1 MVDKLSSNMD
11 KSRGKVKQL
20 KKDVGSVNEE
30 LEQTDKIS
38 NKLKGSIGKL
48 ASAFAIKELVSRI
61 TTVRGQFQQ
70 LEVAFT
76 TMLQSAEKADA
87 LMQQLTRTAATTPFG
102 LEDVAQGAKQLLA
115 YGFEA
120 EKVNETL
127 IRLGDIAAGLSVP
140 LNDLVYLY
148 GTTMAQGRMYTQDLN
163 QFTNRGIPMISELAK
178 QFGVAESRVKELVE
192 AGKVGFPEV
201 QKVIENLT
209 NEGGRF
215 GGLMEE
221 QSKTITGQISNIE
234 DAISMMFN
242 EIGQQ
247 SEGVISDTLSGVSYM
262 IEHYE
267 RFGRILMGLV
277 GVYGTYRTAIM
288 LVAAAKGFA
297 TAAEAL
303 HYNWLLLVEKAQK
316 ALNSTMLKNPY
327 ILVATLIAGVV
338 AAMVSMKSEAELLR
352 EADERYEAQKQKVIE
367 AEEEHKRRLDELC
380 SIAGDEALSTD
391 TRREALHELEKK
403 YPDIFAKYD
412 TEIEKL
418 KNIKKIKEEIAA
430 LEGQA
435 SITNPRNE
443 LNDANAR
450 IRELEAKK
458 ASGATRTVY
467 NRSLGESY
475 DVKLSGLTRAEEAEL
490 QNLYKKRDN
499 LNDTIH
505 KNNVNSYFENLTGIS
520 NDDLDKQIKQ
530 REDLLARM
538 EIQKKKTGRI
548 SQGRQDLTGVFS
560 KDELKYQLNKL
571 REEQAERNAPRDSGS
586 GWAAKAKKDYEKALK
601 EYNDFIKDSS
611 HKLTEGEF
619 EKKRKELAD
628 NLDLKKKEYDKV
640 KPSKN
645 TDAENAE
652 KQHQKELAERERRK
666 QAQEKLG
673 QELADLRRKNDA
685 AEIAAMKEGA
695 AKKLRE
701 IDNEYQA
708 KKNAIDKQEAD
719 WKRENKKAGVATGD
733 NGLTADQTAA
743 LKKARELNDQAA
755 AAGRQ
760 SELDAARR
768 AWEEYLAEYGSFE
781 EKRQALQSLYA
792 AKMEEAGY
800 AGEKAAL
807 QKELDGK
814 LKELNF
820 DEFKAGIDFA
830 EVFGNIDT
838 QSSAALATLRDKLK
852 EYISKAAK
860 DLKPDDLKALREALT
875 KIDLKITERNPFEGF
890 KNDLGELKAAYEK
903 VRQAQEDL
911 NAVTDGAKVY
921 VEEYDKETGKVVKK
935 LLTQE
940 QAERRL
946 AQAQS
951 ERFTKMAE
959 ATQSLHAGVEK
970 AREYGEAAEAV
981 MDMLGELGVQLPEE
995 IGGIV
1000 GGYGQALDGLASIDF
1015 TKPLSIVTGAIK
1027 SLTGLGKVA
1036 ANVLTLGGIDF
1047 GGKKSIRRY
1056 EEAKAEYE
1064 KYMAVLDRV
1073 IAKQKELVASM
1084 DASDYLNADNSY
1096 NKAKEA
1102 IAKSEQAARNLG
1114 RQYLD
1119 SGASKGFLGIGS
1131 SASRGVSQR
1140 KDMSSAAWAEFNA
1153 LKRQTDEMQ
1162 KLGLSMQT
1170 MNDAS
1175 TGRMKGLFDMNAKQ
1189 LEWLQ
1194 ANAPTFWAQLHDD
1207 TRKYLEQ
1214 IIACGDEWE
1223 EIEAAR
1229 RESLTKMT
1237 FDEFY
1242 SSWLE
1247 KIKDMKSDVKDVADA
1262 MEEQFQNA
1270 ILTSLMEKK
1279 YRQQLQNLYNQ
1290 WADMT
1295 ESGGGLDDAEIE
1307 ALRKERDRIAAEAI
1321 RDRNE
1326 LAETFGWK
1334 DETATAQSGKAG
1346 GFNAMSQDQGTK
1358 LEGLFVSG
1366 QIHWASIDDKLT
1378 DVATQ
1383 MSIAGGTLLKI
1394 EENTGSNARSAA
1406 AILDEM
1412 KKMIRDGIK
1421 VK

>member
-1 MVDKLSSNMD
+1 MNPVEIEILIKGTKGVTGSLSDVQKRLEELAKKTEAVQDELDDFAQAGDYKGMISALEKT
-11 KSRGKVKQL
+11 KSLITETGKVAQR
-20 KKDVGSVNEE
+20 GFHEANTSVTQFGGAIMT
-30 LEQTDKIS
+30 L
-38 NKLKGSIGKL
+38 NKEL
-48 ASAFAIKELVSRI
+48 ASAQEAGDTAAIESLTAKI
-61 TTVRGQFQQ
+61 GQ
-70 LEVAFT
+70 LEA
-76 TMLQSAEKADA
+76 
-87 LMQQLTRTAATTPFG
+87 MQQEAISTQKAYGDILDRCRKHAFDLGNEISKTKEELAEFERQSDSGSGSVRKFDDNGQRLAMRLRELNDAMTRMRLNGEQNTEEYRQLAAEAAT
-102 LEDVAQGAKQLLA
+102 L
-115 YGFEA
+115 
-120 EKVNETL
+120 
-127 IRLGDIAAGLSVP
+127 
-140 LNDLVYLY
+140 
-148 GTTMAQGRMYTQDLN
+148 
-163 QFTNRGIPMISELAK
+163 
-178 QFGVAESRVKELVE
+178 
-192 AGKVGFPEV
+192 
-201 QKVIENLT
+201 
-209 NEGGRF
+209 
-215 GGLMEE
+215 
-221 QSKTITGQISNIE
+221 
-234 DAISMMFN
+234 
-242 EIGQQ
+242 
-247 SEGVISDTLSGVSYM
+247 SDTLSDVKRQTSILANDDAKLQGLVSGVQGLSGAFTAATGVM
-262 IEHYE
+262 SLFASKNEDLMKIQA
-267 RFGRILMGLV
+267 RLQSVMAITMGLQQAFNTLNKDSAFRLV
-277 GVYGTYRTAIM
+277 TVAKAKNILTAANHR
-288 LVAAAKGFA
+288 LAVALGGSTVAATALMATLTLGLSVVVTALIVAWEKFSSAQEEAAKKSQEL
-297 TAAEAL
+297 AEVEAQGRAEMIKTRYEIDTTRESL
-303 HYNWLLLVEKAQK
+303 KNFSGSKDEEKKKCDELNRKYGEAFGYYDTVAQWYDVLTEKAETYIQMLFLQAK
-316 ALNSTMLKNPY
+316 AQS
-327 ILVATLIAGVV
+327 LVNKAV
-338 AAMVSMKSEAELLR
+338 
-352 EADERYEAQKQKVIE
+352 EADEELNKHKATKPGEGAETDMGFLGRAWQHISKGKFKAREAIDRHNEEAYESKVKELEQKRDNALEEAQKLNKQ
-367 AEEEHKRRLDELC
+367 AEELGKKSGVGGH
-380 SIAGDEALSTD
+380 TD
-391 TRREALHELEKK
+391 PTKTT
-403 YPDIFAKYD
+403 P
-412 TEIEKL
+412 
-418 KNIKKIKEEIAA
+418 KNKPTK
-430 LEGQA
+430 
-435 SITNPRNE
+435 T
-443 LNDANAR
+443 
-450 IRELEAKK
+450 
-458 ASGATRTVY
+458 
-467 NRSLGESY
+467 
-475 DVKLSGLTRAEEAEL
+475 
-490 QNLYKKRDN
+490 
-499 LNDTIH
+499 
-505 KNNVNSYFENLTGIS
+505 
-520 NDDLDKQIKQ
+520 DK
-530 REDLLARM
+530 
-538 EIQKKKTGRI
+538 
-548 SQGRQDLTGVFS
+548 
-560 KDELKYQLNKL
+560 KDE
-571 REEQAERNAPRDSGS
+571 E
-586 GWAAKAKKDYEKALK
+586 
-601 EYNDFIKDSS
+601 
-611 HKLTEGEF
+611 
-619 EKKRKELAD
+619 
-628 NLDLKKKEYDKV
+628 
-640 KPSKN
+640 
-645 TDAENAE
+645 
-652 KQHQKELAERERRK
+652 AERERQK

-673 QELADLRRKNDA
+673 QELADLQRQNDA
-685 AEIAAMKEGA
+685 TDIAAMKEGA

-701 IDNEYQA
+701 IENEYQA
-708 KKNAIDKQEAD
+708 RKNTIDKQEAD
-719 WKRENKKAGVATGD
+719 WKRDNKKAGVETGD
-733 NGLTADQTAA
+733 NGLTAAQSAA
-743 LKKARELNDQAA
+743 LKKARELNDQTAA
-755 AAGRQ
+755 AARQ

-781 EKRQALQSLYA
+781 EKRQAIQALYA

-838 QSSAALATLRDKLK
+838 QSSAALTTLRDKLK
-852 EYISKAAK
+852 GYISKAAK

-875 KIDLKITERNPFEGF
+875 RIDLKITERNPFEGF
-890 KNDLGELKAAYEK
+890 KNDLEELKAAYEK

-921 VEEYDKETGKVVKK
+921 VEEYDAETGKVIKK

-981 MDMLGELGVQLPEE
+981 MDMLGDLGVQLPEE

-1000 GGYGQALDGLASIDF
+1000 SGYGQALDGLASIDL
-1015 TKPLSIVTGAIK
+1015 TKPASIITGGIK
-1027 SLTGLGKVA
+1027 TLAGLGKA
-1036 ANVLTLGGIDF
+1036 TANILSLGGIDF
-1047 GGKKSIRRY
+1047 GGQKSIRRY
-1056 EEAKAEYE
+1056 EAAKAEYE

-1073 IAKQKELVASM
+1073 IAKQKQLVASM

-1096 NKAKEA
+1096 NKAREA
-1102 IAKSEQAARNLG
+1102 VAKSEQAARNLG

-1140 KDMSSAAWAEFNA
+1140 KDMSNAAWAEFNA

-1279 YRQQLQNLYNQ
+1279 YRQQLQNLYKQ
-1290 WADMT
+1290 WAEMT
-1295 ESGGGLDDAEIE
+1295 ESGGKLDDAEIE

-1394 EENTGSNARSAA
+1394 EENTGANARSAA

>member
-1 MVDKLSSNMD
+1 M
-11 KSRGKVKQL
+11 
-20 KKDVGSVNEE
+20 
-30 LEQTDKIS
+30 T
-38 NKLKGSIGKL
+38 
-48 ASAFAIKELVSRI
+48 
-61 TTVRGQFQQ
+61 
-70 LEVAFT
+70 EVAFKVKLLVDGKEKIVDVKT
-76 TMLQSAEKADA
+76 DVSKLAEEFDKVRSASVRLRDKLLEVNQSVQAFQNVAHAVGQLQGVFREFTQAYAAQEAAESRLANNMRNTMAAREEDIQSIKDLCAAQ
-87 LMQQLTRTAATTPFG
+87 QQLGVIGDEVQLAGAQELATYLTKKESLEKLIPVMNDMLAQQYGLNATQEQGQVIAMMLGKVMDGQVGALSRYGYKFNEAQEQILRFGTEQQRVAVLAEVVTSAVGGSNEALRQTPSGQIKAAADRFADLKEAVGQMVAPLAGVLQQIGQVAYSVNAIAQLTTTVQAAAVAVGRWSLAVKLSTAAMG
-102 LEDVAQGAKQLLA
+102 LWRAASVSMTATSRTLSAAMRGA
-115 YGFEA
+115 
-120 EKVNETL
+120 
-127 IRLGDIAAGLSVP
+127 AAGATTLKVAIRGLMVATGVGAAITVLSLAVEKLFFSEKNAAEGADELSEASQRLKRMEEETSRVFTEASSTLEIHKSKLESLIKAKESGQDVSKEEKKIVDE
-140 LNDLVYLY
+140 LNGAY
-148 GTTMAQGRMYTQDLN
+148 GTTMGY
-163 QFTNRGIPMISELAK
+163 FTDISSWYKA
-178 QFGVAESRVKELVE
+178 
-192 AGKVGFPEV
+192 
-201 QKVIENLT
+201 
-209 NEGGRF
+209 
-215 GGLMEE
+215 
-221 QSKTITGQISNIE
+221 
-234 DAISMMFN
+234 
-242 EIGQQ
+242 
-247 SEGVISDTLSGVSYM
+247 
-262 IEHYE
+262 
-267 RFGRILMGLV
+267 
-277 GVYGTYRTAIM
+277 
-288 LVAAAKGFA
+288 LVA
-297 TAAEAL
+297 
-303 HYNWLLLVEKAQK
+303 
-316 ALNSTMLKNPY
+316 NSEDYCRQM
-327 ILVATLIAGVV
+327 
-338 AAMVSMKSEAELLR
+338 
-352 EADERYEAQKQKVIE
+352 VIE
-367 AEEEHKRRLDELC
+367 AK
-380 SIAGDEALSTD
+380 
-391 TRREALHELEKK
+391 TRI
-403 YPDIFAKYD
+403 Y
-412 TEIEKL
+412 
-418 KNIKKIKEEIAA
+418 
-430 LEGQA
+430 
-435 SITNPRNE
+435 
-443 LNDANAR
+443 ANQ
-450 IRELEAKK
+450 I
-458 ASGATRTVY
+458 
-467 NRSLGESY
+467 
-475 DVKLSGLTRAEEAEL
+475 AEL
-490 QNLYKKRDN
+490 QEKRDKQEGI
-499 LNDTIH
+499 ND
-505 KNNVNSYFENLTGIS
+505 
-520 NDDLDKQIKQ
+520 
-530 REDLLARM
+530 A
-538 EIQKKKTGRI
+538 IQKGLIDHQKNTIIDAPGAMQDMWKWQENAARESLSVIDGEIEAVQKKIQAAIEEGASI
-548 SQGRQDLTGVFS
+548 SFKVKGSTTPPKKDDSPTKTDK
-560 KDELKYQLNKL
+560 KDEQ
-571 REEQAERNAPRDSGS
+571 
-586 GWAAKAKKDYEKALK
+586 
-601 EYNDFIKDSS
+601 
-611 HKLTEGEF
+611 
-619 EKKRKELAD
+619 
-628 NLDLKKKEYDKV
+628 
-640 KPSKN
+640 
-645 TDAENAE
+645 
-652 KQHQKELAERERRK
+652 AERERRK

-673 QELADLRRKNDA
+673 QELADLQRKNDA

-701 IDNEYQA
+701 IDNEHQA
-708 KKNAIDKQEAD
+708 RQNAIDKQEAD
-719 WKRENKKAGVATGD
+719 WKRENKKAGVETGD

-1000 GGYGQALDGLASIDF
+1000 GGYGQALDGLASIDL
-1015 TKPLSIVTGAIK
+1015 TKPASILTGGVKA
-1027 SLTGLGKVA
+1027 LTGLVKA
-1036 ANVLTLGGIDF
+1036 QANILTLGGIDF

-1140 KDMSSAAWAEFNA
+1140 KDMSNAAWAEFNA

-1279 YRQQLQNLYNQ
+1279 YRQQLQDLYKQ
-1290 WADMT
+1290 WAEMT
-1295 ESGGGLDDAEIE
+1295 ESGGKLDDAEIE

-1394 EENTGSNARSAA
+1394 EENTGANARSAA

>member
-1 MVDKLSSNMD
+1 MNPVEIEILIKGTKGVTGSLSDVQKRLEELAKKTEAVQDELDDFAQAGDYKGMISALEKT
-11 KSRGKVKQL
+11 KSLITETGKVAQR
-20 KKDVGSVNEE
+20 GFHEANTSVTQFGGAIMA
-30 LEQTDKIS
+30 L
-38 NKLKGSIGKL
+38 NKEL
-48 ASAFAIKELVSRI
+48 ASAQEAGDTAAIESLTAKI
-61 TTVRGQFQQ
+61 GQ
-70 LEVAFT
+70 LEA
-76 TMLQSAEKADA
+76 
-87 LMQQLTRTAATTPFG
+87 MQQEAISTQKAYGDILDRCRKHAFDLGNEISKTKEELAEFERQSDSGSGSVRKFDDNGQRLAMRLRELNDAMTRMRLNGEQNTEEYRQLAAEAAT
-102 LEDVAQGAKQLLA
+102 L
-115 YGFEA
+115 
-120 EKVNETL
+120 
-127 IRLGDIAAGLSVP
+127 
-140 LNDLVYLY
+140 
-148 GTTMAQGRMYTQDLN
+148 
-163 QFTNRGIPMISELAK
+163 
-178 QFGVAESRVKELVE
+178 
-192 AGKVGFPEV
+192 
-201 QKVIENLT
+201 
-209 NEGGRF
+209 
-215 GGLMEE
+215 
-221 QSKTITGQISNIE
+221 
-234 DAISMMFN
+234 
-242 EIGQQ
+242 
-247 SEGVISDTLSGVSYM
+247 SDTLSDVKRQTSILANDDAKLQGLVSGVQGLSGAFTAATGVM
-262 IEHYE
+262 SLFASKNEDLMKIQA
-267 RFGRILMGLV
+267 RLQSVMAITMGLQQAFNTLNKDSAFRLV
-277 GVYGTYRTAIM
+277 TVAKAKNILTAANHR
-288 LVAAAKGFA
+288 LAVALGGSTVAATALMATLTLGLSVVVTALIVAWEKFSSAQEEAAKKSQEL
-297 TAAEAL
+297 AEVEAQGRAEMIKTRYEIDTTRESL
-303 HYNWLLLVEKAQK
+303 KNFSGSKDEEKKKCDELNRKYGEAFGYYDTVAQWYDVLTEKAETYIQMLFLQAK
-316 ALNSTMLKNPY
+316 AQS
-327 ILVATLIAGVV
+327 LVNKAV
-338 AAMVSMKSEAELLR
+338 
-352 EADERYEAQKQKVIE
+352 EADEELNKHKATKPGEGAETDMGFLGRAWQHISKGKFKAREAIDRHNEEAYESKVKELEQKRDNALEEAQKLNKQ
-367 AEEEHKRRLDELC
+367 AEELGKKSGVGGH
-380 SIAGDEALSTD
+380 TD
-391 TRREALHELEKK
+391 PMKTT
-403 YPDIFAKYD
+403 P
-412 TEIEKL
+412 
-418 KNIKKIKEEIAA
+418 KNKPTK
-430 LEGQA
+430 
-435 SITNPRNE
+435 T
-443 LNDANAR
+443 
-450 IRELEAKK
+450 
-458 ASGATRTVY
+458 
-467 NRSLGESY
+467 
-475 DVKLSGLTRAEEAEL
+475 
-490 QNLYKKRDN
+490 
-499 LNDTIH
+499 
-505 KNNVNSYFENLTGIS
+505 
-520 NDDLDKQIKQ
+520 DK
-530 REDLLARM
+530 
-538 EIQKKKTGRI
+538 
-548 SQGRQDLTGVFS
+548 
-560 KDELKYQLNKL
+560 KDE
-571 REEQAERNAPRDSGS
+571 E
-586 GWAAKAKKDYEKALK
+586 
-601 EYNDFIKDSS
+601 
-611 HKLTEGEF
+611 
-619 EKKRKELAD
+619 
-628 NLDLKKKEYDKV
+628 
-640 KPSKN
+640 
-645 TDAENAE
+645 
-652 KQHQKELAERERRK
+652 AERERRK

-673 QELADLRRKNDA
+673 QELADLQRKNDA

-701 IDNEYQA
+701 IENEHQA
-708 KKNAIDKQEAD
+708 RQNAIDKQEAD
-719 WKRENKKAGVATGD
+719 WKRDNKKAGVATGD

-1000 GGYGQALDGLASIDF
+1000 GGYGQALDGLASIDL
-1015 TKPLSIVTGAIK
+1015 TKPASIITGGVKA
-1027 SLTGLGKVA
+1027 LTGLVKA
-1036 ANVLTLGGIDF
+1036 QANILTLGGIDF

-1140 KDMSSAAWAEFNA
+1140 KDMSSAAWDEFNA

-1279 YRQQLQNLYNQ
+1279 YRQQLQDLYKQ
-1290 WADMT
+1290 WAEMT
-1295 ESGGGLDDAEIE
+1295 ESGGKLDDAEIE

-1394 EENTGSNARSAA
+1394 EENTGANARSAA